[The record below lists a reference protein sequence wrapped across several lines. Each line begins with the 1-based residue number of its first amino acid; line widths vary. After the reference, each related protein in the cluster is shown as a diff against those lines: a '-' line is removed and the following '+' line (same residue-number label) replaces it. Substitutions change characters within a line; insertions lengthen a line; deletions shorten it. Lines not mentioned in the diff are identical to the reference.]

1 MAGKSTIDKLPPKAR
16 KAAERAARD
25 PSATIVGATRDVAE
39 AGGQVSK
46 SAMGR
51 WLKDAREQLVEYRQ
65 AQEIARLW
73 VRELGENPDGDTG
86 VMVSETLKLLAGQ
99 VVGELRQRAAAAER
113 GEEDAKP
120 VSAQELML
128 AAKAL
133 DHVAG
138 SDAKNQK
145 RRMTDRALAIEQAA
159 EKAGEVGARAGLSQ
173 ATIDEIQR
181 ELRLL

>member
-1 MAGKSTIDKLPPKAR
+1 MAGKSSIDKLPPKAR
-16 KAAERAARD
+16 KVAEQAARD
-25 PSATIVGATRDVAE
+25 PAATIHGTVQQVAE
-39 AGGQVSK
+39 AGGEVSK

-51 WLKDAREQLVEYRQ
+51 WLKDAREQLAEYRQ

-73 VRELGENPDGDTG
+73 TKELGENPDGDTG

-99 VVGELRQRAAAAER
+99 VVGELRKRAAQAAE
-113 GEEDAKP
+113 GEDVKP
-120 VSAQELML
+120 VSAMELML

-133 DHVAG
+133 DHVASG
-138 SDAKNQK
+138 ASKDQK
-145 RRMTDRALAIEQAA
+145 RRVAERALAIEQAA
-159 EKAGEVGARAGLSQ
+159 QKAGEVGARAGLSQ